1 MYLARTYSSR
11 ADIPKG
17 AEGLYKATGNLFIL
31 QGVSGANGFEADNPW
46 DPASWSLTSQGNFI
60 TTYGMNIAAVFAK
73 MANSKIGATKPTVIV
88 VAPALTVL
96 IQRRNITGGA
106 SGGSDT
112 SNDALAKG
120 LMTKVN

>member
-17 AEGLYKATGNLFIL
+17 AESLYKATGNLFIL
-31 QGVSGANGFEADNPW
+31 QGITGANGLEADNPW
-46 DPASWSLTSQGNFI
+46 DPAGWNLTAQGNFI
-60 TTYGMNIAAVFAK
+60 TTYGMNVAAAFAK

-96 IQRRNITGGA
+96 IQRRNIGGA
-106 SGGSDT
+106 SGGADT

-120 LMTKVN
+120 LMTKTS